1 MVIEIEDSRRFPG
14 ADRSTLLEIERRCG
28 PMARSVAIREFHLSV
43 SDAEDVFQGVL
54 LSLMEFDYLQL
65 RSYRGEAPICHWLCG
80 IVRHR
85 SLDHL
90 RKLRSRHGLEDGVHH
105 AALADDDLERKIAVR
120 EALNRLSPRDQTLM
134 RLFFFEGRS
143 YKHIAQVLGIRE
155 NTLGTWL
162 FRAKARLR
170 EILGIPQENVRVLK
184 ENAPFGRPT
193 YSK

>member
-1 MVIEIEDSRRFPG
+1 
-14 ADRSTLLEIERRCG
+14 
-28 PMARSVAIREFHLSV
+28 MARSVAIREFHLSV

-85 SLDHL
+85 CLDHL
-90 RKLRSRHGLEDGVHH
+90 RKLRSRHALEDGIHS
-105 AALADDDLERKIAVR
+105 ATPLADDDLERKIAVK
-120 EALNRLSPRDQTLM
+120 EALSRLSRRDQTLL

-143 YKHIAQVLGIRE
+143 YKHIAQVLGIGE

-162 FRAKARLR
+162 FRAKGRLQ
-170 EILGIPQENVRVLK
+170 EI
-184 ENAPFGRPT
+184 
-193 YSK
+193 